1 MGKLKGLIS
10 NHNET
15 SDNHKDEQLRSHY
28 YKTSQ
33 AKAIEAVKEVI
44 AQMDGYQIGNI
55 QEDRGEISVKGKKAF
70 MVITI
75 ITVRPFE
82 ISIDFS
88 VTSESVL
95 PMDFGYSRK
104 VILSMYEKLD
114 KVLPYVG
121 TAGNKKR

>member
-15 SDNHKDEQLRSHY
+15 SDNHKDELLRSHY

-33 AKAIEAVKEVI
+33 SKAIEAIREIVG
-44 AQMDGYQIGNI
+44 QMDGYQIGTI

-70 MVITI
+70 MVITV

-104 VILSMYEKLD
+104 VILNMYEKLD
-114 KVLPYVG
+114 KVLPFIG